1 MIFLNFLPSP
11 HQHCS
16 GKILNVEIVDG
27 GLICSS
33 GVHVEEMGDKNDDCY
48 IVNAAVYVGY

>member
-1 MIFLNFLPSP
+1 MID
-11 HQHCS
+11 CS
-16 GKILNVEIVDG
+16 GKIINFEVVGG

-33 GVHVEEMGDKNDDCY
+33 GVQVEEMGDKNDDCY